1 MFGYGEGA
9 MAARL
14 LRVLSGVLLGCAS
27 FWLGAAQAGVQ
38 AKGQEIALQAGQ
50 VQALG
55 VRLMTLQEG
64 AQALAVSYPAQVLVP
79 PQQELVLT
87 APVTGLVTQVLVQS
101 GQRVR
106 AGAPLLRLQS
116 PDLGQMQM
124 QYLQAASRARL
135 AGETARREVALFGEG
150 IIPARRVAE
159 ARAAREEAAAALAQ
173 TASALRLAGIDSAEL
188 REVARTGR
196 LQDGVTLRA
205 TRTGVVLALEARIG
219 QRVAPADPLLRLADL
234 RRLWLG
240 IEVPLEVSARWQP
253 GAEVPVQ
260 GHALKA
266 RILRMAPLGN
276 MASQSVLVTA
286 ELPAGAPLRPGAF
299 VQVALPGAQQKGW
312 NLPLAAVIRE
322 GSAAYV
328 FVRNAQGF
336 AVRPVH
342 IIAASAQEVR
352 VQGDLRAGDQVAVA
366 GVVALKGAWQES
378 RGGQ

>member
-1 MFGYGEGA
+1 MESAMGA
-9 MAARL
+9 MF
-14 LRVLSGVLLGCAS
+14 LRVSGSVLLGCTG
-27 FWLGAAQAGVQ
+27 FWLSVAQADVQ
-38 AKGQEIALQAGQ
+38 AKGQEVALQAGQ

-55 VRLMTLQEG
+55 VRLMTLQGG

-87 APVTGLVTQVLVQS
+87 SPVTGLVTQVLVQS
-101 GQRVR
+101 GQQVQ

-135 AGETARREVALFGEG
+135 AGETARREGALFGEG

-159 ARAAREEAAAALAQ
+159 ARAAREEADAALAQ
-173 TASALRLAGIDSAEL
+173 AASALRLAGIGSGEL
-188 REVARTGR
+188 RDLARTGR
-196 LQDGVTLRA
+196 LQDGITLRA
-205 TRTGVVLALEARIG
+205 TRAGAVLALEARIG

-253 GAEVPVQ
+253 GTEVTVQ
-260 GHALKA
+260 GQALKA
-266 RILRMAPLGN
+266 RILRVAPQGN
-276 MASQSVLVTA
+276 MASQSLLVTA
-286 ELPAGAPLRPGAF
+286 ALPADAPLRPGTF
-299 VQVALPGAQQKGW
+299 VMVAMPGAEQSGW
-312 NLPLAAVIRE
+312 SLHLAAMIRE

-342 IIAASAQEVR
+342 IVAASAQEVR

>member
-1 MFGYGEGA
+1 

-14 LRVLSGVLLGCAS
+14 LRVLGGVLWGCAS

-55 VRLMTLQEG
+55 VRLMALQEG

-135 AGETARREVALFGEG
+135 ADETARREVALFGEG

-173 TASALRLAGIDSAEL
+173 TASALRLAGIGRAEL
-188 REVARTGR
+188 REVERTGR

-240 IEVPLEVSARWQP
+240 IEVPLEVSAHWQP
-253 GAEVPVQ
+253 GTEVTVQ
-260 GHALKA
+260 GQALKA
-266 RILRMAPLGN
+266 RILRMAPQGN

-286 ELPAGAPLRPGAF
+286 ELPADAPLRPGAF
-299 VQVALPGAQQKGW
+299 VQVALPGAEQKGW

-378 RGGQ
+378 RGGK

>member
-1 MFGYGEGA
+1 
-9 MAARL
+9 MAARF
-14 LRVLSGVLLGCAS
+14 LRVLGGVLLGWAS

-38 AKGQEIALQAGQ
+38 TKGQEVALQAGQ

-55 VRLMTLQEG
+55 VRLMTLQGG

-101 GQRVR
+101 GQQVQ
-106 AGAPLLRLQS
+106 AGMPLLRLQS

-135 AGETARREVALFGEG
+135 AGETARREGALFGEG
-150 IIPARRVAE
+150 IIPARRVAA
-159 ARAAREEAAAALAQ
+159 ARAAREEADAALAQ
-173 TASALRLAGIDSAEL
+173 AASALRLAGIGSGEL
-188 REVARTGR
+188 RDLARTGR
-196 LQDGVTLRA
+196 LQDGITLRA
-205 TRTGVVLALEARIG
+205 TRAGAVLALEARIG

-240 IEVPLEVSARWQP
+240 IEVPLEVAAHWQP
-253 GAEVPVQ
+253 GTEVTVQ
-260 GHALKA
+260 GQTPPLKA
-266 RILRMAPLGN
+266 RILRVAPQGN
-276 MASQSVLVTA
+276 MASQSLLVTA
-286 ELPAGAPLRPGAF
+286 ALPADAPLRPGTF
-299 VQVALPGAQQKGW
+299 VQVAMPGTEQGGW

-336 AVRPVH
+336 AVRPIH
-342 IIAASAQEVR
+342 IVAASAQEVR